1 MIKWRFTKKR
11 SLVIA
16 AIFMIAFCGMVMA
29 SSGGHDSHDS
39 HDAHAEKT
47 WVSTDTYRVMNFLVL
62 VVALFLLLKKPASQA
77 LNSRISEIKNE
88 LEALEVEKSA
98 AEKKLSEYNQKFSDM
113 ENEAKQLVDDYI
125 KQGESA
131 KQRIIDEAKRAAEK
145 MQAQAKKNIEQE
157 FSIANNELKE
167 EIMEKAIA
175 LAENIIKN
183 NITNEDQD
191 RLIGEFTE
199 KVVA

>member
-1 MIKWRFTKKR
+1 MINWRFTKKR

-16 AIFMIAFCGMVMA
+16 AIFMIAFYGMVMA
-29 SSGGHDSHDS
+29 SSGGHDSQDS
-39 HDAHAEKT
+39 HEAHAEKT
-47 WVSTDTYRVMNFLVL
+47 WVSTDSYRVMNFLVL

-88 LEALEVEKSA
+88 LETLEFEKSE
-98 AEKKLSEYNQKFSDM
+98 AEKKLAEFKQKFSEM
-113 ENEAKQLVDDYI
+113 ENEAKQLLDDYI

-131 KQRIIDEAKRAAEK
+131 KQRIIDEAKQMAEK
-145 MQAQAKKNIEQE
+145 MHAQAKKNIDQE
-157 FSIANNELKE
+157 FSIANKALKE
-167 EIMEKAIA
+167 EIMDKAIA

>member
-1 MIKWRFTKKR
+1 MIKWRYAKKR

-39 HDAHAEKT
+39 HDAHGEKT

-88 LEALEVEKSA
+88 LETLESEKSA
-98 AEKKLSEYNQKFSDM
+98 AEKKLAEYNKKFSDL

-131 KQRIIDEAKRAAEK
+131 KQRIIDEAKRTAEK

-157 FSIANNELKE
+157 FSLANKELKE
-167 EIMEKAIA
+167 EIMDKAIA

>member
-16 AIFMIAFCGMVMA
+16 AIFMIAFCSMVMA
-29 SSGGHDSHDS
+29 SSGGHDSHAS

-77 LNSRISEIKNE
+77 LNSRISDIKEE
-88 LEALEVEKSA
+88 LETLESEKTA
-98 AEKKLSEYNQKFSDM
+98 AEKKLAEYNQKFSDL
-113 ENEAKQLVDDYI
+113 ENEAKQLLDDYI

-131 KQRIIDEAKRAAEK
+131 KQRIIDEAKLTADK
-145 MQAQAKKNIEQE
+145 MQAQAKKNIDQE
-157 FSIANNELKE
+157 FGLAKKALQE
-167 EIMEKAIA
+167 EIMDRAVA
-175 LAENIIKN
+175 LAENLIKN

>member
-29 SSGGHDSHDS
+29 SSGGHDSHES
-39 HDAHAEKT
+39 HDTHAEKT

-77 LNSRISEIKNE
+77 LNSRISDIKNE
-88 LEALEVEKSA
+88 LETLESEKSA
-98 AEKKLSEYNQKFSDM
+98 AEKKLAEYNQKFSDM
-113 ENEAKQLVDDYI
+113 ENEAKQMVDDYI

-131 KQRIIDEAKRAAEK
+131 KQRIIDEAKKTAEK

-157 FSIANNELKE
+157 FGLANKELKE
-167 EIMEKAIA
+167 EIMDKAIA

>member
-1 MIKWRFTKKR
+1 MMKWRFTNKR
-11 SLVIA
+11 SLAIA
-16 AIFMIAFCGMVMA
+16 AIFMIAFAGMVMA
-29 SSGGHDSHDS
+29 SSGGHESHDS

-77 LNSRISEIKNE
+77 LNARISEIQDEMKN
-88 LEALEVEKSA
+88 LESEKSE
-98 AEKKLSEYNQKFSDM
+98 AEKKLADFKQKFSEM

-125 KQGESA
+125 KQGEAA
-131 KQRIIDEAKRAAEK
+131 KQRIIDEAKLTAEK

-157 FSIANNELKE
+157 FKLAKKALQE
-167 EIMEKAIA
+167 EMMDKAIA
-175 LAENIIKN
+175 LAENIIKD
-183 NITNEDQD
+183 NITNDDQD
-191 RLIGEFTE
+191 RLIGEFTH

>member
-1 MIKWRFTKKR
+1 MIKWRFAKKR

-88 LEALEVEKSA
+88 LETLESEKSA
-98 AEKKLSEYNQKFSDM
+98 AEKKLAEYNQRFSDL

-131 KQRIIDEAKRAAEK
+131 KQRIIDEAKQTAEK
-145 MQAQAKKNIEQE
+145 MQAQAKKNIVQE
-157 FSIANNELKE
+157 FSLAKKSLQE
-167 EIMEKAIA
+167 EIMDKSIA

>member
-1 MIKWRFTKKR
+1 MIKWRFTRKR

-29 SSGGHDSHDS
+29 SSGGHESHES
-39 HDAHAEKT
+39 HVAHAEKT

-77 LNSRISEIKNE
+77 LNSRISEIKDE
-88 LEALEVEKSA
+88 LETLESEKSA
-98 AEKKLSEYNQKFSDM
+98 AEKKLAEYNQKFSDL
-113 ENEAKQLVDDYI
+113 ENEAKQLLDDYI

-131 KQRIIDEAKRAAEK
+131 KKRIIDEAKQTAEK

-157 FSIANNELKE
+157 FNLANKELKE
-167 EIMEKAIA
+167 EIMDKAIA

>member
-16 AIFMIAFCGMVMA
+16 AIFMIAFYGMVMA
-29 SSGGHDSHDS
+29 SSGEHESHDS

-88 LEALEVEKSA
+88 LETLESEKST
-98 AEKKLSEYNQKFSDM
+98 AEKKLAEYNQKFSAL
-113 ENEAKQLVDDYI
+113 ENEAKQLLDDYI

-131 KQRIIDEAKRAAEK
+131 KQRIIDEAKQTAEK

-157 FSIANNELKE
+157 FSLAKKDLQE
-167 EIMEKAIA
+167 EIMDKAIA

>member
-1 MIKWRFTKKR
+1 MIKWCFTKKR

-16 AIFMIAFCGMVMA
+16 AIFMIAFYGMVMA
-29 SSGGHDSHDS
+29 SSGGHDSQNS
-39 HDAHAEKT
+39 HEAHAEKT

-62 VVALFLLLKKPASQA
+62 MVALFLLLKKPASQA
-77 LNSRISEIKNE
+77 LKSRISEIKNE
-88 LEALEVEKSA
+88 LETLEAEKSDA
-98 AEKKLSEYNQKFSDM
+98 AKKLAEFNQKFSEL
-113 ENEAKQLVDDYI
+113 ENEARQLVDDYI

-131 KQRIIDEAKRAAEK
+131 KQRIIEEAKQTAEK

-157 FSIANNELKE
+157 FILAKQDLQE
-167 EIMEKAIA
+167 EIMDKAIA

-191 RLIGEFTE
+191 RLISEFTE